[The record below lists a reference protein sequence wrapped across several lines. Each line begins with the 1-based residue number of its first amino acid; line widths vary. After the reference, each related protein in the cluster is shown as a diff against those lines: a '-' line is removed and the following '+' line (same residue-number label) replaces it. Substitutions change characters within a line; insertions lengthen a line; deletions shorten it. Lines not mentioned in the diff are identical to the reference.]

1 MEKNAASR
9 NEKLFIVPEYGR
21 RVYTGIV
28 PLAPRPFEDGEDGS
42 SLQGA
47 SVSRKG
53 RKSGRCFRRIF
64 QRHLEIDFSCKDVTL
79 ILKRNRFAHFL
90 G

>member
-28 PLAPRPFEDGEDGS
+28 PLAPRPPFDGEDLLFKGLPFHEKEEKAAVVFEAS
-42 SLQGA
+42 SG
-47 SVSRKG
+47 
-53 RKSGRCFRRIF
+53 
-64 QRHLEIDFSCKDVTL
+64 
-79 ILKRNRFAHFL
+79 N
-90 G
+90 

>member
-28 PLAPRPFEDGEDGS
+28 PLAPRPPFEDGEDGS
-42 SLQGA
+42 SLQGFSHEKEEKAAVVFKA
-47 SVSRKG
+47 S
-53 RKSGRCFRRIF
+53 SG
-64 QRHLEIDFSCKDVTL
+64 
-79 ILKRNRFAHFL
+79 N
-90 G
+90 

>member
-28 PLAPRPFEDGEDGS
+28 PLAPRPFEDGGDGS
-42 SLQGA
+42 SRGFRFTK
-47 SVSRKG
+47 RKKK
-53 RKSGRCFRRIF
+53 RPLFSK
-64 QRHLEIDFSCKDVTL
+64 RHLEIDFSCKDVTL
-79 ILKRNRFAHFL
+79 ILKRSRFAHFL

>member
-28 PLAPRPFEDGEDGS
+28 PLAPRPPFEDGENGS
-42 SLQGA
+42 SLQGLPFHEKEEKAAVVFEA
-47 SVSRKG
+47 SFG
-53 RKSGRCFRRIF
+53 
-64 QRHLEIDFSCKDVTL
+64 
-79 ILKRNRFAHFL
+79 N
-90 G
+90 